1 LWEWTDSLGIRSLS
15 YGGVAAPNDFW
26 AFEDNDSVA
35 GLVLLASR
43 LRQDT
48 CAEIDFS
55 NTNCPM
61 ANVQASLDGIIKPA
75 WMASSSQLGWHHQQG
90 SCCQCHG
97 VVSLKT
103 TRFILTSLGATMLSL
118 ELTMLPSGLPSCFK
132 MTETLSFQTVM
143 CSDK

>member
-55 NTNCPM
+55 NTNYPM

-75 WMASSSQLGWHHQQG
+75 WMASSSQLGWHHQASLDG
-90 SCCQCHG
+90 IINKEAVANTTELFPLKRC
-97 VVSLKT
+97 VS
-103 TRFILTSLGATMLSL
+103 S
-118 ELTMLPSGLPSCFK
+118 
-132 MTETLSFQTVM
+132 
-143 CSDK
+143 